1 MADMAGAM
9 SQRYCGT
16 SNAASRSSDIVGSF
30 LRLHTGSSPRRGD
43 SRKVIESIFLED
55 PGARRRYRTAPLLKE
70 REQFLSHLLRRGT
83 SRYRVRSVAAYL
95 IHIIR
100 LMELTSLRNVEL
112 GEIKKA
118 GECWAN
124 YRGPHRRRRA
134 GKAAAFC
141 FTNVA
146 KNWLHFHGR

>member
-1 MADMAGAM
+1 MGWE
-9 SQRYCGT
+9 SHH
-16 SNAASRSSDIVGSF
+16 SRSTHPRHLGQHSANLSPATPMC
-30 LRLHTGSSPRRGD
+30 LLSSPD
-43 SRKVIESIFLED
+43 SDL
-55 PGARRRYRTAPLLKE
+55 
-70 REQFLSHLLRRGT
+70 FLSAQGAGFNRPYTLNNYH
-83 SRYRVRSVAAYL
+83 RVRSVAAYL

-112 GEIKKA
+112 EEIKKA

-146 KNWLHFHGR
+146 KN

>member
-1 MADMAGAM
+1 M
-9 SQRYCGT
+9 
-16 SNAASRSSDIVGSF
+16 
-30 LRLHTGSSPRRGD
+30 
-43 SRKVIESIFLED
+43 IESIFLEE
-55 PGARRRYRTAPLLKE
+55 PAARTRYRTAPLLEE

-83 SRYRVRSVAAYL
+83 SQHRVRSVAAYL

-112 GEIKKA
+112 EEIKKA

-146 KNWLHFHGR
+146 KN